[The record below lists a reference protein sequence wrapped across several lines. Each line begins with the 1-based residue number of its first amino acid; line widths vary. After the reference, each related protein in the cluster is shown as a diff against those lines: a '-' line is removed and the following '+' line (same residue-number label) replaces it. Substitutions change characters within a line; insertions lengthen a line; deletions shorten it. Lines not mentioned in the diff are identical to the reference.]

1 MQKVLINL
9 RNCAILIMFVYK
21 KTKFKLGATLMKIL
35 RNQNERKATKSEL
48 FSLRFDMSKG
58 LSIKPKITSSL
69 GSKIKRVTG
78 AAALGVLA
86 LSSLVSCGSNQNNN
100 SEPEVTEPTE
110 APVIDET
117 DDYSTITQSMLSIKD
132 TWEEKFELAKEQVVA
147 AQADIAFT
155 TKEVIQFYKDYP
167 EADSS
172 RKDEYLKVLK
182 DFEDLCTTILEQ
194 AEKKDSKGAKE
205 TAKLVKDL
213 LQTISE
219 NINEVEEI
227 QTVDSEVQA
236 SFEIPST
243 IKVGEVM
250 NVVCNDAKLSWN
262 DLYIEL
268 SDDKAFQFENSSQ
281 NRLKAWTE
289 GEVIVSI
296 KNQITGETL
305 YTVPVT
311 ILPADAVVTTTPVL
325 DPNTVITKKSS
336 DSNSNSSNN
345 SNSNSNTNSSNNNSS
360 NNGGN
365 VVNPPSNNSNS
376 GNINNNNKPSVTT
389 KATAAPKPVTTKKT
403 EVQKPVTTKATPKPT
418 PVPTPDPTPTPPP
431 VTEAPTP
438 EPPPVVA
445 WYPGQGMS
453 MYDVEPG
460 WDGQLKWGCRTEEQ
474 MAFTVYC
481 MKEALN
487 RSDLDSALREALAD
501 LEWNGGFEYHA
512 ANGTSAYTILYDLRN
527 NCSKVDPATVAHEI
541 CNQHGVNFNDYY
553 SNEGNAYYALLG
565 GCDCDGASYYG
576 CLKNYYYWGYTT
588 EFLGFADAEHAE
600 SRVKLAEGLWS
611 ISDEGCTER
620 HTYEGNYYRDQHD
633 LDMLKPYFDKYG
645 IAY

>member
-1 MQKVLINL
+1 MIKF
-9 RNCAILIMFVYK
+9 RNCDILIMFVQS
-21 KTKFKLGATLMKIL
+21 KTKFKLEATLMKIL
-35 RNQNERKATKSEL
+35 RTQNEKKATKSEL

-86 LSSLVSCGSNQNNN
+86 LSSLVSCGSNQKDN
-100 SEPEVTEPTE
+100 SEPEVTEPTA

-117 DDYSTITQSMLSIKD
+117 DEYSTIAQSMLSIKD
-132 TWEEKFELAKEQVVA
+132 TWDEKFELAKEQVVA

-213 LQTISE
+213 LQTITE

-250 NVVCNDAKLSWN
+250 NIVCNDAQLSWN
-262 DLYIEL
+262 DLYVDL

-281 NRLKAWTE
+281 NRLKAWTA

-296 KNQITGETL
+296 KDQITGETL

-311 ILPADAVVTTTPVL
+311 ILPADAVVTTSPVL
-325 DPNTVITKKSS
+325 DANTVITKKT
-336 DSNSNSSNN
+336 
-345 SNSNSNTNSSNNNSS
+345 SNSNSNNSNNNTAYSPSNNNDNSNNSSNNNNSS
-360 NNGGN
+360 G
-365 VVNPPSNNSNS
+365 NS
-376 GNINNNNKPSVTT
+376 GNSNNKPAVTS
-389 KATAAPKPVTTKKT
+389 KATESLKPVTTKKT

-418 PVPTPDPTPTPPP
+418 PKPTPAPTPTPTPPPPP

-438 EPPPVVA
+438 EPPPVEA

-487 RSDLDSALREALAD
+487 RSNLDEAMQNSICEFENNDL
-501 LEWNGGFEYHA
+501 FEYEA
-512 ANGTSAYTILYDLRN
+512 SVGTSAYRILFDIRN

-565 GCDCDGASYYG
+565 GCDCDGIAYYG
-576 CLKNYYYWGYTT
+576 CLKDYYYWGYTT
-588 EFLGFADAEHAE
+588 EFVGFAAANHAE
-600 SRVKLAEGLWS
+600 GRVKLAEGLWS
-611 ISDEGCTER
+611 IGDDGCTER